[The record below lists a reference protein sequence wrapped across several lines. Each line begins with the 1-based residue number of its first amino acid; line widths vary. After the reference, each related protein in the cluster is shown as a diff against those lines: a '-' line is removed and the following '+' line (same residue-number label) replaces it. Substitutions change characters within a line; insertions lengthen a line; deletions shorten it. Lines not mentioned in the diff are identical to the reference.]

1 MNGDVCVAA
10 ETAQWPSTV
19 YCFPCIVHK
28 DDALW
33 ADEVDQKNADAM
45 STDEDSVH
53 CVNSNLQLINID
65 ERAGL
70 LESDSATYSVTY
82 SLTFAQFNFY

>member
-10 ETAQWPSTV
+10 ETAQQLRKV
-19 YCFPCIVHK
+19 DCFHCIVHK

-45 STDEDSVH
+45 STDDDD
-53 CVNSNLQLINID
+53 NLD
-65 ERAGL
+65 DDAVY
-70 LESDSATYSVTY
+70 TM
-82 SLTFAQFNFY
+82 

>member
-10 ETAQWPSTV
+10 ETAQQLRKV
-19 YCFPCIVHK
+19 DCFHCIVHK

-45 STDEDSVH
+45 STDDDD
-53 CVNSNLQLINID
+53 NLD
-65 ERAGL
+65 DDAVYTMWT
-70 LESDSATYSVTY
+70 ATCSQILM
-82 SLTFAQFNFY
+82 SWL